1 MKASKQSKLKK
12 GNSTMNVSSIIVRT
26 TPEHINEVKEQI
38 NSLDR
43 CEVHFT
49 DSNGKIVATI
59 EGDNISGQM
68 EDLKLIQG
76 IPFVYNA
83 AVSYLYCEDE
93 LTNAMDEIKDQKDL
107 SAPG

>member
-1 MKASKQSKLKK
+1 
-12 GNSTMNVSSIIVRT
+12 MNVSSIVVRT
-26 TPEHINEVKEQI
+26 TPDHINDVKEYI

-49 DSNGKIVATI
+49 DSSGKIVATI

-68 EDLKLIQG
+68 EDLKHIQG
-76 IPFVYNA
+76 IPFVYSA

-93 LTNAMDEIKDQKDL
+93 LTGALEAIKDQKAL
-107 SAPG
+107 SDPD